1 MGDSL
6 KIIDRVKNLMSG
18 SGRFFADYAPNG
30 FNWYGYV
37 PTSTTT
43 PNGAQIDIV
52 WDALNNGTVFACLDA
67 TSKAIAQ
74 LPISIYQW
82 DEAEEK
88 FIRPQG
94 TINKNIANI
103 ALERLKNPNERQN
116 TYTFIYNMVFVLRA
130 WGNAFIGAPNRDG
143 LVPRMT
149 LLNPYRM
156 RPITETMDGRT
167 RLVRYD
173 FIGES
178 GYNAFAPSEMFQVR
192 DVEIDGLTGESLIL
206 RNADKIRLL
215 IQADNFALRT
225 FANGARISG
234 VYKSPML
241 NAFTDA
247 KEKDNFL
254 ADLKRNFTLDPNNT
268 NTQAGGIFVTGD
280 KDADIIMTEMLSN
293 PQTAD
298 LLAFRKQLITEIA
311 ASFGVPPSKVG
322 SEANARFNNVVAN
335 NAGWYRDTLNPIVS
349 NIEATLTDI
358 LIPADKRDVLKV
370 KFDDEAYLKGDL
382 LSQANFIQLLSNTGA
397 FTIDEVRAHMNY
409 APLPDGKGKEL
420 ISGKAPVKGQDG
432 EPTNPA
438 QSTDTQGKT
447 S

>member
-1 MGDSL
+1 
-6 KIIDRVKNLMSG
+6 MSG
-18 SGRFFADYAPNG
+18 SGRFFADYAPDG
-30 FNWYGYV
+30 FKWYGYV
-37 PTSTTT
+37 PTSATT
-43 PNGAQIDIV
+43 PNGANIDIV

-67 TSKAIAQ
+67 TAKAIAQ
-74 LPISIYQW
+74 LPVSVYQW
-82 DEAEEK
+82 DAEDDK
-88 FIRPQG
+88 FVKPTGMNRSVA
-94 TINKNIANI
+94 KSAM
-103 ALERLKNPNERQN
+103 ERLNNPNERQT
-116 TYTFIYNMVFVLRA
+116 TYTFIYNLVFVLRT
-130 WGNAFIGAPNRDG
+130 WGNAFIGAPKTDG
-143 LVPRMT
+143 LVPRMV

-156 RPITETMDGRT
+156 RPITETNNGQT
-167 RLVRYD
+167 RIVRYE

-178 GYNAFAPSEMFQVR
+178 GYNDFKPADMFQVR
-192 DVEIDGLTGESLIL
+192 DVEIDGLTGESLVL

-241 NAFTDA
+241 NTVVDQ
-247 KEKDNFL
+247 KQKDEFL
-254 ADLKRNFTLDPNNT
+254 NDLKNSFKLDPNNT
-268 NTQAGGIFVTGD
+268 NNNAGGIFVTGD

-335 NAGWYRDTLNPIVS
+335 NAGWYRDTLNPIVT
-349 NIEATLTDI
+349 NLEAILTEI
-358 LIPADKRDVLKV
+358 LIPADKRDVLRV

-382 LSQANFIQLLSNTGA
+382 LSQANFIQQLAATGA
-397 FTIDEVRAHMNY
+397 FTVDEVRAHMNY

-420 ISGKAPVKGQDG
+420 LNGKAPVKGQDG
-432 EPTNPA
+432 EPVNPS

>member
-1 MGDSL
+1 MKIKDRL
-6 KIIDRVKNLMSG
+6 KSLMSG
-18 SGRFFADYAPNG
+18 SGRFFSDYAPDG
-30 FNWYGYV
+30 FKWYGYV
-37 PTSTTT
+37 PTSGTT

-67 TSKAIAQ
+67 TAKAIAQ
-74 LPISIYQW
+74 LPINIQEW
-82 DEAEEK
+82 DAEKEA
-88 FIRPQG
+88 FIRPSK
-94 TINKNIANI
+94 KNMGIANQ
-103 ALERLKNPNERQN
+103 AMERLNRPNERQT
-116 TYTFIYNMVFVLRA
+116 TYSFVYNLVFVLRA
-130 WGNAFIGAPNRDG
+130 WGNAFVGAPKGKDG
-143 LVPRMT
+143 LVPRLV

-156 RPITETMDGRT
+156 RPITKTEDGLT
-167 RLVRYD
+167 RIERYE

-178 GYNAFAPSEMFQVR
+178 GYNEFKPSEMFQLR

-234 VYKSPML
+234 IFKSPML
-241 NAFTDA
+241 NSFTDTKA
-247 KEKDNFL
+247 RDQFLNDIKNNF
-254 ADLKRNFTLDPNNT
+254 RLDPNNPK
-268 NTQAGGIFVTGD
+268 NNAGGLFVTGD
-280 KDADIIMTEMLSN
+280 KEADVIMTEMLSN

-335 NAGWYRDTLNPIVS
+335 NAGWYRDTLNPIVA
-349 NIEATLTDI
+349 NIESVLTDI
-358 LIPADKRDVLKV
+358 LIPPEKRGILRVR
-370 KFDDEAYLKGDL
+370 FDDEAYLKGDL
-382 LSQANFIQLLSNTGA
+382 LTQANFVQLLSNTGA

-409 APLPDGKGKEL
+409 APLPDGKGEEL
-420 ISGKAPVKGQDG
+420 SGGKAPIKGQDN
-432 EPTNPA
+432 EPVNPA
-438 QSTDTQGKT
+438 QSTETQGKA